1 MQGLVFDIRRYSVHD
16 GPGIRTTVFLKGCP
30 LRCRWCHNP
39 ESRRDVPEEVDRVY
53 RLEDKEIRVKEVL
66 GRFMSPA
73 EVVEEVLKDK
83 QFYEESAGGATISG
97 GEPLQQIRFLV
108 ELLTLLKE
116 QGVHTT
122 VDTSGFA
129 PNVAVQQVAH
139 LTDLFLYDIKHMATF
154 EHQSLTGV
162 RNDVVLHNLRYLVKA
177 GREVII
183 RYPMIPGMNDSE
195 ENLNAMEALFTE
207 MPALREIH
215 ILPYHSIANGK
226 YKRLG
231 VENTMEGVAE
241 PTHDRVAQV
250 ADRFRKLGLTVKIG
264 G

>member
-39 ESRRDVPEEVDRVY
+39 EGLLATPEEVDRIY
-53 RLEDKEIRVKEVL
+53 RLEEKEIRVKEVL

-73 EVVEEVLKDK
+73 DVVAEVMKD
-83 QFYEESAGGATISG
+83 QPFYEESNGGATISG
-97 GEPLQQIRFLV
+97 GEPLQQIAFLV

-122 VDTSGFA
+122 LDTSGFA
-129 PNVAVQQVAH
+129 PNVAIQQVTSLA
-139 LTDLFLYDIKHMATF
+139 DLFLYDIKHMAAF
-154 EHQSLTGV
+154 DHQSLTGV
-162 RNDVVLHNLRYLVKA
+162 QNDMVLHNLRYLVKA
-177 GREVII
+177 GRTVVI

-195 ENLNAMEALFTE
+195 ENLKEMEALFTE
-207 MPALREIH
+207 MPALHELH

-231 VENTMEGVAE
+231 LENAMEGIAE
-241 PTHDRVAQV
+241 PTRERVDQV
-250 ADRFRKLGLTVKIG
+250 ATRFRNIGLTVKIG